1 MDEQGP
7 LERGS
12 TNHRFWL
19 RLLGLCTACAC
30 LLALMLA
37 LLSVTSAWAFAAD
50 KPSVRTDQGA
60 SSQRVIAGVIS
71 DSSCRARHVM
81 TDKTAAECMRQ
92 CARQGAR
99 TVLVS
104 GDHVYLLEGH
114 SADLQRL
121 AGQRATVTGTVR
133 GKVVH
138 VASIAAQ

>member
-1 MDEQGP
+1 MEVDAP
-7 LERGS
+7 LARIS

-19 RLLGLCTACAC
+19 RLFGLCAACAC

-37 LLSVTSAWAFAAD
+37 LVSATSAWAFAAD
-50 KPSVRTDQGA
+50 KPSVLN
-60 SSQRVIAGVIS
+60 SQRVIAGVIS
-71 DSSCRARHVM
+71 DSSCRAKHVM

-92 CARQGAR
+92 CARQGSR

-104 GDHVYLLEGH
+104 GDHVYFLEGH

-133 GKVVH
+133 GSVIH
-138 VASIAAQ
+138 VASIVQ

>member
-1 MDEQGP
+1 MEKDEPG
-7 LERGS
+7 ESAS

-19 RLLGLCTACAC
+19 RLLGLCVVCAC

-37 LLSVTSAWAFAAD
+37 LVTVTSAWAFAAD
-50 KPSVRTDQGA
+50 KPSVRTGQAGV
-60 SSQRVIAGVIS
+60 QRAITGVIS
-71 DSSCRARHVM
+71 DSSCRAKHVM

-92 CARQGAR
+92 CAQQGSR

-104 GDHVYLLEGH
+104 GDHVYFLEGH
-114 SADLQRL
+114 AADLQRL
-121 AGQRATVTGTVR
+121 AGQRATVIGTLR